1 MNISVLNRKYFVKQR
16 IFVCF
21 ILCFFAIYSY
31 GQRGDCKEIKNIEA
45 LRLYYE
51 AIKKPDYKHKE
62 AQNLLEKAIIAEPD
76 FPDAYYKLAEIYY
89 QQAIKIP
96 YDTNNIKR
104 VEFYYNIA
112 EQYFIKVIELCP
124 SFNYYST
131 YYYLGDFYY
140 ATKDFEKSGF
150 YLHTFLDYNEESMA
164 LVDKAHKMIKNVDYY
179 LDLINNPVPFDPKP
193 LSDVCT
199 SNDEYLPLISPDE
212 ELLIFSRRT
221 IRFPNTAH
229 EKSEEKLDLSIRLWE
244 DSSGFVFSK
253 GRPMKEPFNDGRNQ
267 GGATITIDN
276 NHIFI
281 TICEYERADYTS
293 YKNCDIFTSD
303 RVNGKWMPLKRM
315 NNRINSP
322 GTFEGMP
329 SITADGKTLFFA
341 SVREGG
347 YGGLDIYKSEREENA
362 NWGKAQNL
370 GPVINTE
377 GDEKTPFIHSDSRTL
392 YFSTNG
398 IFGLGGY
405 DIFYSQYKG
414 QGQWSEPE
422 NMGFP
427 INTGNDE
434 VGLIVSANGKK
445 IFFSSR
451 TLNED
456 NNWDIYSA
464 GLYEKARPQKVLF
477 VKGKLYDEK
486 GDVVTKARV
495 ELKSIQTEELTE
507 GMVDEHSGNYAVAVP
522 VKKGEEFIMTA
533 KKKGYFF
540 NSVHIDP
547 QKKKFDPPTTV
558 DFKIEKMEKGK
569 PVILNNVNFSTGSH
583 ELNIVSKAELNRL
596 VEFLKE
602 NHDLKI
608 ALYGHTDNMG
618 STDYN
623 VQLSLRRTKS
633 VKKYLRSKGIN
644 PGRVSYKG
652 FGEIKPIA
660 SNKTSFGRSLNRRVE
675 FILK

>member
-1 MNISVLNRKYFVKQR
+1 MNISVLNWNYFVKQT
-16 IFVCF
+16 ILICF

-31 GQRGDCKEIKNIEA
+31 GQRGDCKEIRNIEA
-45 LRLYYE
+45 LRLYNE
-51 AIKKPDYKHKE
+51 AIEKPDYKQKD

-124 SFNYYST
+124 SFNYYSA

-150 YLHTFLDYNEESMA
+150 YLHTFLDYNEESMDF
-164 LVDKAHKMIKNVDYY
+164 VEKAHKMIKNVDYY
-179 LDLINNPVPFDPKP
+179 LELINNPVPFDPSP

-199 SNDEYLPLISPDE
+199 PNDEYLPLISPDE
-212 ELLIFSRRT
+212 ELLIFSRR
-221 IRFPNTAH
+221 IIKFPNTAH
-229 EKSEEKLDLSIRLWE
+229 EKSEERLDLSIRLWE

-253 GRPMKEPFNDGRNQ
+253 GRPMQEPFNDGRNQ

-281 TICEYERADYTS
+281 TICEFERTDYTS

-315 NNRINSP
+315 NSRINSP

-347 YGGLDIYKSEREENA
+347 YGGLDIYKSEREA
-362 NWGKAQNL
+362 NGSWGKAQNL

-377 GDEKTPFIHSDSRTL
+377 GDEKTPFIHSDSQTL

-414 QGQWSEPE
+414 QGQWSEPK

-486 GDVVTKARV
+486 GDKVTKARV

-547 QKKKFDPPTTV
+547 QQEKFDPPTTV

-569 PVILNNVNFSTGSH
+569 PVILNNVNFTTGSD
-583 ELNIVSKAELNRL
+583 ELNEVSKAELNRL

-602 NHDLKI
+602 NKDLKI

-623 VQLSLRRTKS
+623 VHLSVRRTKS
-633 VKKYLRSKGIN
+633 VKKYLGSKGIN

-652 FGEIKPIA
+652 FGENKPIA

>member
-1 MNISVLNRKYFVKQR
+1 MVDIVKQM
-16 IFVCF
+16 ILTCFV
-21 ILCFFAIYSY
+21 LCFFSIDIY
-31 GQRGDCKEIKNIEA
+31 GQRGDCKEIKNAEA
-45 LRLYYE
+45 LRLYHE
-51 AIKKPDYKHKE
+51 AIKKPDYKQKE

-76 FPDAYYKLAEIYY
+76 FADAYYELAEIYY
-89 QQAIKIP
+89 RQAIKIP

-104 VEFYYNIA
+104 IDFYYNAA
-112 EQYFIKVIELCP
+112 EQYFLKVIELCP
-124 SFNYYST
+124 AFNYYAA

-140 ATKDFEKSGF
+140 AIREFEKSGF
-150 YLHTFLDYNEESMA
+150 FLHTFLEYNKESMDM
-164 LVDKAHKMIKNVDYY
+164 VNKAFIMVKNVDYY
-179 LDLINNPVPFDPKP
+179 LKLINNPVPFDPKP
-193 LSDVCT
+193 LSDICT
-199 SNDEYLPLISPDE
+199 SHDEYLPLISPDE
-212 ELLIFSRRT
+212 ELLIFSRRI
-221 IRFPNTAH
+221 IRFPNTVH
-229 EKSEEKLDLSIRLWE
+229 EKSEEKLNLSIRLWE

-253 GRPMKEPFNDGRNQ
+253 GRPMLEPFNDGRNQ

-303 RVNGKWMPLKRM
+303 RVDGKWMPLKRM
-315 NNRINSP
+315 NSRINSP

-329 SITADGKTLFFA
+329 SIIADGKTLFFA

-347 YGGLDIYKSEREENA
+347 YGGLDIYKSEKDENGT
-362 NWGKAQNL
+362 WGKAQNL

-377 GDEKTPFIHSDSRTL
+377 GDEKTPFIHSDSQTL

-405 DIFYSQYKG
+405 DIFYSQYLG
-414 QGQWSEPE
+414 LGQWSEPK
-422 NMGFP
+422 NIGFP
-427 INTGNDE
+427 INTHNDE
-434 VGLIVSANGKK
+434 IGLIVSANGKK

-464 GLYEKARPQKVLF
+464 GLYEKARPLKVLF

-486 GDVVTKARV
+486 GNKVTKARV

-507 GMVDEHSGNYAVAVP
+507 GMVDEYSGNYAVAVP

-540 NSVHIDP
+540 KSVYIDP
-547 QKKKFDPPTTV
+547 QKEKFDPPTTV
-558 DFKIEKMEKGK
+558 DFIIEKMKKGK
-569 PVILNNVNFSTGSH
+569 PVILNNVNFATGSH
-583 ELNIVSKAELNRL
+583 ELNVVSKAALNRL

-602 NHDLKI
+602 NPDLI
-608 ALYGHTDNMG
+608 ITLYGYTDNMG

-623 VQLSLRRTKS
+623 VQLSIRRTKS
-633 VKKYLRSKGIN
+633 VKKYLHSKGIN
-644 PGRVSYKG
+644 PGRVYYKG
-652 FGEIKPIA
+652 FGEKKPIA
-660 SNKTSFGRSLNRRVE
+660 SNKTGFGRSLNRRVE
-675 FILK
+675 FVVK

>member
-1 MNISVLNRKYFVKQR
+1 MKKIVL
-16 IFVCF
+16 VCF
-21 ILCFFAIYSY
+21 VICFYSLYTY
-31 GQRGDCKEIKNIEA
+31 GQRGDCNDIKNAEA
-45 LRLYYE
+45 LGWYNE
-51 AIKKPDYKHKE
+51 AITKPEYKQKE
-62 AQNLLEKAIIAEPD
+62 AQNLLEKAILAEPD

-96 YDTNNIKR
+96 YDTNHIKR
-104 VEFYYNIA
+104 VESYYTTA
-112 EQYFIKVIELCP
+112 EQYFLKVIELCP
-124 SFNYYST
+124 SFNYYSA

-140 ATKDFEKSGF
+140 STKDFEKSGF
-150 YLHTFLDYNEESMA
+150 YLHTFLDYNEESKVF
-164 LVDKAHKMIKNVDYY
+164 VDKAHKMIRNVDYY
-179 LDLINNPVPFDPKP
+179 LDLINNPVPFDPSP
-193 LSDVCT
+193 LFDVCT
-199 SNDEYLPLISPDE
+199 ANDEYLPLISPDE
-212 ELLIFSRRT
+212 ELLIFSRR
-221 IRFPNTAH
+221 ILLFPNTAH
-229 EKSEEKLDLSIRLWE
+229 EKSEEKLELSVRLWE

-253 GRPMKEPFNDGRNQ
+253 GNPMREPFNDGRNQ

-281 TICEYERADYTS
+281 TICEYERANHTS

-303 RVNGKWMPLKRM
+303 RVDGKWMPLKRM
-315 NNRINSP
+315 NSRINSP

-329 SITADGKTLFFA
+329 SITADGKILFFA

-347 YGGLDIYKSEREENA
+347 YGGLDIYKSEKEENG

-377 GDEKTPFIHSDSRTL
+377 GDEKTPFIHSDSQTL

-405 DIFYSQYKG
+405 DIFYSQYRG
-414 QGQWSEPE
+414 QGQWSESK

-456 NNWDIYSA
+456 KNWDIYSA

-486 GDVVTKARV
+486 GDKVTKARV

-569 PVILNNVNFSTGSH
+569 PVILNNVNFATGSH

-602 NHDLKI
+602 NNDLKI
-608 ALYGHTDNMG
+608 YLYGHTDNMG

-652 FGEIKPIA
+652 FGEKRPIA
-660 SNKTSFGRSLNRRVE
+660 SNKTSYGRSLNRRVE
-675 FILK
+675 FMLK